1 MTEYANL
8 PSPTPKEEQE
18 LEDDEAST
26 NKPKFS
32 KINQMLRQ
40 AYDLGFLVREVNTSN
55 QTLTEKDIELYDSHQ
70 RLTKQYANLKKMNQI
85 LMIGCTGRSSC

>member
-1 MTEYANL
+1 MTEYADF

-18 LEDDEAST
+18 LQDDEAST
-26 NKPKFS
+26 NKPKLS

-40 AYDLGFLVREVNTSN
+40 AYDLGLLDREVKTSN

-70 RLTKQYANLKKMNQI
+70 RLTKQYAKLEKRNQI
-85 LMIGCTGRSSC
+85 LMLGCTGRSGC